1 MKSDLPKCSRVTAPP
16 ITSSILAIGSSTLQ
30 FGRAATEALKETRGP
45 RTLPSWMR
53 SRLNR
58 PWRRRTRKRDFLI
71 LFVAVAVAVAVLAVA
86 LSACGSSSGGSS
98 TSEHAEAKTTKTT
111 KTPKPVASEP
121 EASTEESGGAAELE
135 SIIRVQIYGRW
146 GGTHTEFEVAGGSC
160 KIDKINTSKAAIK
173 AGGEAVLNNEHDASV
188 LVTPIKRNGEGP
200 TAAECQSAV
209 AVAIG

>member
-1 MKSDLPKCSRVTAPP
+1 
-16 ITSSILAIGSSTLQ
+16 
-30 FGRAATEALKETRGP
+30 
-45 RTLPSWMR
+45 MR

-58 PWRRRTRKRDFLI
+58 PWAPRTPKRDFLI
-71 LFVAVAVAVAVLAVA
+71 PFVALIVLAVA
-86 LSACGSSSGGSS
+86 LSACGSSSGGLS
-98 TSEHAEAKTTKTT
+98 TTEHAAVKTG
-111 KTPKPVASEP
+111 KPVVSEP

-160 KIDKINTSKAAIK
+160 RIDKINTSKAAIK
-173 AGGEAVLNNEHDASV
+173 AGGEAVLNNEHNASV

-200 TAAECQSAV
+200 TAAECRSAV

>member
-1 MKSDLPKCSRVTAPP
+1 
-16 ITSSILAIGSSTLQ
+16 
-30 FGRAATEALKETRGP
+30 
-45 RTLPSWMR
+45 MR

-58 PWRRRTRKRDFLI
+58 PWPPRTRKRDFLI
-71 LFVAVAVAVAVLAVA
+71 LIVAVAVLAVA

-98 TSEHAEAKTTKTT
+98 TSESSEHAEVKTT
-111 KTPKPVASEP
+111 KPVASEP
-121 EASTEESGGAAELE
+121 ESSTEESGAAAELE

-146 GGTHTEFEVAGGSC
+146 GGTHTEFEVAGGAC

-173 AGGEAVLNNEHDASV
+173 AGGEAVLNNEHNASV
-188 LVTPIKRNGEGP
+188 LVAPIKRNGEGP

>member
-1 MKSDLPKCSRVTAPP
+1 
-16 ITSSILAIGSSTLQ
+16 
-30 FGRAATEALKETRGP
+30 
-45 RTLPSWMR
+45 MR
-53 SRLNR
+53 PRLNR
-58 PWRRRTRKRDFLI
+58 PWPPGTRKRDFLI
-71 LFVAVAVAVAVLAVA
+71 PFVAVAVLAVA

-98 TSEHAEAKTTKTT
+98 TSEHAEAKTS
-111 KTPKPVASEP
+111 KPVVSEP

-135 SIIRVQIYGRW
+135 SIIRVQIFGRW

-200 TAAECQSAV
+200 TAAECRSAV

>member
-1 MKSDLPKCSRVTAPP
+1 
-16 ITSSILAIGSSTLQ
+16 
-30 FGRAATEALKETRGP
+30 
-45 RTLPSWMR
+45 MR

-58 PWRRRTRKRDFLI
+58 PWPARTLKRDFLI
-71 LFVAVAVAVAVLAVA
+71 AFVAVAVLAVA

-98 TSEHAEAKTTKTT
+98 TSEHAEAKTTK
-111 KTPKPVASEP
+111 PVASEP
-121 EASTEESGGAAELE
+121 EAEAGTEESGGAGELE

-160 KIDKINTSKAAIK
+160 EIDKINTSEAAIK
-173 AGGEAVLNNEHDASV
+173 AGGEAVLNNEHNASV

-200 TAAECQSAV
+200 TAAECKSAV

>member
-1 MKSDLPKCSRVTAPP
+1 
-16 ITSSILAIGSSTLQ
+16 
-30 FGRAATEALKETRGP
+30 
-45 RTLPSWMR
+45 MR

-58 PWRRRTRKRDFLI
+58 PGPPRTRKRDLLI
-71 LFVAVAVAVAVLAVA
+71 LIVAVVLLAIA

-98 TSEHAEAKTTKTT
+98 TAESTEAKTTKA
-111 KTPKPVASEP
+111 VASEP

-135 SIIRVQIYGRW
+135 SIIRVQIFGRW

-160 KIDKINTSKAAIK
+160 KIDKINTSEAAIK
-173 AGGEAVLNNEHDASV
+173 AGGEAVLNNEHNASV

>member
-1 MKSDLPKCSRVTAPP
+1 
-16 ITSSILAIGSSTLQ
+16 
-30 FGRAATEALKETRGP
+30 
-45 RTLPSWMR
+45 
-53 SRLNR
+53 
-58 PWRRRTRKRDFLI
+58 LI
-71 LFVAVAVAVAVLAVA
+71 VAVAVLAIA
-86 LSACGSSSGGSS
+86 LSACGSSSGGS
-98 TSEHAEAKTTKTT
+98 TSEHAEVKTTK
-111 KTPKPVASEP
+111 PVVSEP
-121 EASTEESGGAAELE
+121 EASTEESGGAAAELE

-173 AGGEAVLNNEHDASV
+173 AGGEAVQNNEHNASV

>member
-1 MKSDLPKCSRVTAPP
+1 
-16 ITSSILAIGSSTLQ
+16 
-30 FGRAATEALKETRGP
+30 
-45 RTLPSWMR
+45 MR

-58 PWRRRTRKRDFLI
+58 PWQLRTRKRDFLI
-71 LFVAVAVAVAVLAVA
+71 PFVAIAVLAVA

-98 TSEHAEAKTTKTT
+98 TSEHAEAKTTK
-111 KTPKPVASEP
+111 PVASEP
-121 EASTEESGGAAELE
+121 AESTEESGGAAELE
-135 SIIRVQIYGRW
+135 SIIRVQIFGRW
-146 GGTHTEFEVAGGSC
+146 GGTHTEFEVAGGAC

-188 LVTPIKRNGEGP
+188 LVTPIKRNGKGP

>member
-1 MKSDLPKCSRVTAPP
+1 
-16 ITSSILAIGSSTLQ
+16 
-30 FGRAATEALKETRGP
+30 
-45 RTLPSWMR
+45 
-53 SRLNR
+53 
-58 PWRRRTRKRDFLI
+58 
-71 LFVAVAVAVAVLAVA
+71 VAVLAVA

-98 TSEHAEAKTTKTT
+98 TSQHAGAKTT
-111 KTPKPVASEP
+111 KTPKPASEP
-121 EASTEESGGAAELE
+121 EAEASTEESGGAAELE

-160 KIDKINTSKAAIK
+160 KIDKINTSKAALK

-188 LVTPIKRNGEGP
+188 LVTPIKRDGEGP

>member
-1 MKSDLPKCSRVTAPP
+1 MSFRPDC
-16 ITSSILAIGSSTLQ
+16 
-30 FGRAATEALKETRGP
+30 P
-45 RTLPSWMR
+45 RQP
-53 SRLNR
+53 
-58 PWRRRTRKRDFLI
+58 RTRKRDFL
-71 LFVAVAVAVAVLAVA
+71 LLVAAVAVLAIG

-98 TSEHAEAKTTKTT
+98 TSEPSGHAEAKTTK
-111 KTPKPVASEP
+111 VAASEP

-160 KIDKINTSKAAIK
+160 KIDKINTSKAAVK
-173 AGGEAVLNNEHDASV
+173 AGGEAVLNSEHNASV

>member
-1 MKSDLPKCSRVTAPP
+1 
-16 ITSSILAIGSSTLQ
+16 
-30 FGRAATEALKETRGP
+30 
-45 RTLPSWMR
+45 MR

-58 PWRRRTRKRDFLI
+58 PSPAGTRKRDFLV
-71 LFVAVAVAVAVLAVA
+71 LFLAIAALAVA
-86 LSACGSSSGGSS
+86 LSACGSSSGGS
-98 TSEHAEAKTTKTT
+98 TPEHA
-111 KTPKPVASEP
+111 
-121 EASTEESGGAAELE
+121 EESGGASELE

-160 KIDKINTSKAAIK
+160 KIDKINTSKAAVK

>member
-1 MKSDLPKCSRVTAPP
+1 
-16 ITSSILAIGSSTLQ
+16 
-30 FGRAATEALKETRGP
+30 
-45 RTLPSWMR
+45 MR

-58 PWRRRTRKRDFLI
+58 PWPARTRKRDFLI
-71 LFVAVAVAVAVLAVA
+71 LIVAVAALAIA
-86 LSACGSSSGGSS
+86 LSACGSSSGGS
-98 TSEHAEAKTTKTT
+98 TSEHAEVKTTKA
-111 KTPKPVASEP
+111 VASEP
-121 EASTEESGGAAELE
+121 EASAEESGGAAELE

-160 KIDKINTSKAAIK
+160 KIDKINTSKATIK
-173 AGGEAVLNNEHDASV
+173 AGGEAVQNKEHNASV